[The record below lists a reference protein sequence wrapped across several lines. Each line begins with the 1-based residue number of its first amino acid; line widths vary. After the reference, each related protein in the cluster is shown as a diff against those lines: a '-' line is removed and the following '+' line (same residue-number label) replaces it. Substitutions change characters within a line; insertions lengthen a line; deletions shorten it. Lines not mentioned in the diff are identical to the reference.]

1 MPVLTDSEYEELRP
15 HRDVLDLFNQV
26 GQIVSTAPTSTVVRI
41 FVRINPEQSEMFRN
55 PRCADCIH
63 RAFHLMNEYIKDY
76 ENGKR

>member
-15 HRDVLDLFNQV
+15 YRDVLDLFSQV
-26 GQIVSTAPTSTVVRI
+26 GQIVSTAAYPTVFRI
-41 FVRINPEQSEMFRN
+41 FLRINPEQTIN
-55 PRCADCIH
+55 QRCADCVH